1 MRQAGIFAA
10 LVAILAAACHSGT
23 EPRVTAAN
31 PLADSADQVMFGIS
45 TMITNQGVLRAQLKA
60 DTAYFFDG
68 NSRIEVRNERTLFY
82 TNTGQ
87 QSAVL
92 TSREGTYRVQIGQMV
107 ARHDVLVTTTDGKRL
122 TTQELNS
129 NEQTNQVSSDSAFV
143 LTEPDRQVRG
153 VGFVSDPELTNFTVK
168 RVMTGSG
175 TFTLPGSPP

>member
-1 MRQAGIFAA
+1 
-10 LVAILAAACHSGT
+10 
-23 EPRVTAAN
+23 
-31 PLADSADQVMFGIS
+31 
-45 TMITNQGVLRAQLKA
+45 
-60 DTAYFFDG
+60 
-68 NSRIEVRNERTLFY
+68 
-82 TNTGQ
+82 
-87 QSAVL
+87 
-92 TSREGTYRVQIGQMV
+92 MV

-122 TTQELNS
+122 TTQELNY